1 MRISE
6 LSAATDVPVATIKYY
21 IRAGLLP
28 EGRATAPRQADYT
41 EAHAA
46 RLKLIRALVG
56 PGGLSVASAAAVLG
70 QLDDPPE
77 SAHDFLGAAHHALGT
92 QDPEQDS
99 HPRADALLDELG
111 WEVDPLDHEARFRL
125 EKALDGL
132 EDAGFPVTRE
142 LLETYAAAM
151 HSVAAR
157 EVQGVPLESPAEAL
171 RYVVLG
177 TVLIEPVLLAL
188 RRLAQQDVCGR
199 LFARTGP
206 PGPAVE
212 GPGPQA
218 S

>member
-1 MRISE
+1 MR
-6 LSAATDVPVATIKYY
+6 
-21 IRAGLLP
+21 GW
-28 EGRATAPRQADYT
+28 PRRC
-41 EAHAA
+41 AA
-46 RLKLIRALVG
+46 RLPAAASRLPVAAASPVTGMPTYIDSARSTAYVSCQIPTAPGTLRALRF
-56 PGGLSVASAAAVLG
+56 ARAAAVLG

-92 QDPEQDS
+92 QDPDQDS

-125 EKALDGL
+125 EKALAGL

-142 LLETYAAAM
+142 LLETYGAAM

-188 RRLAQQDVCGR
+188 RRLAQQDVSGR